1 MIFKKQKSPVGG
13 GGKIKREAG
22 IWIAFVII
30 AIYSLTLLTP
40 LYYLVNNSFKRVDD
54 FLQNGAW
61 VLPKTMHFQ
70 NYKDAVS
77 LAAGGVSF
85 TGMYLNSF
93 VLTGAG
99 VAISTLAAI
108 ATSYALARFRFYG
121 RNLLVAI
128 GVGSL
133 VFPNFGSSSV
143 VYKLYLDLNLLDT
156 WGILIQYAAPFGMQ
170 FLILYG
176 LFVTISGS
184 YVEAARIDGAGE
196 LRIMWQICIPMAR
209 GALGA
214 TAVILALNYW
224 NDYYTPY
231 MYLPSIKTLSL
242 GLQELSASVSQ
253 LDRPK
258 LFAGMVIA
266 ILPLVAIFVT
276 MRDVIIFNTVAGG
289 LKG

>member
-61 VLPKTMHFQ
+61 GLPKTMHFQ

-276 MRDVIIFNTVAGG
+276 MRDVIISNTVAGG

>member
-13 GGKIKREAG
+13 GGKIKRETG

-30 AIYSLTLLTP
+30 AVYSLTLLTP

-143 VYKLYLDLNLLDT
+143 VYKLYFDLNLLDT

-196 LRIMWQICIPMAR
+196 LRIMWQICVPMAR

-276 MRDVIIFNTVAGG
+276 MRDVIISNTVAGG

>member
-276 MRDVIIFNTVAGG
+276 MRDFIISNTVAGG

>member
-128 GVGSL
+128 GMGSL

-276 MRDVIIFNTVAGG
+276 MRDVIISNTVAGG

>member
-61 VLPKTMHFQ
+61 VLPETMHFQ

-276 MRDVIIFNTVAGG
+276 MRDVIISNTVAGG

>member
-121 RNLLVAI
+121 RNILVAI

-143 VYKLYLDLNLLDT
+143 VYKLYLDFNLLDT

-266 ILPLVAIFVT
+266 ILPLVAIFVA
-276 MRDVIIFNTVAGG
+276 MRDVIISNTVAGG

>member
-276 MRDVIIFNTVAGG
+276 MRDVIISNTVAGG

>member
-108 ATSYALARFRFYG
+108 ATSYALSRFRFYG

-276 MRDVIIFNTVAGG
+276 MRDVIISNTVAGG

>member
-1 MIFKKQKSPVGG
+1 MSFKKQKSPVAG

-22 IWIAFVII
+22 IWVAFVII

-40 LYYLVNNSFKRVDD
+40 LYYLINNSFKRVDD

-61 VLPKTMHFQ
+61 VLPKTMYFQ

-85 TGMYLNSF
+85 TGMYFNSF

-108 ATSYALARFRFYG
+108 ATSYALARFRFHG

-143 VYKLYLDLNLLDT
+143 VYKLYFDLNLLDT

-196 LRIMWQICIPMAR
+196 FRIMWQICIPMAR

-266 ILPLVAIFVT
+266 ILPLVVIFVT
-276 MRDVIIFNTVAGG
+276 MRDVIISNTVAGG

>member
-121 RNLLVAI
+121 RNILVAI

-276 MRDVIIFNTVAGG
+276 MRDVIISNTVAGG

>member
-121 RNLLVAI
+121 RNILVAI

-242 GLQELSASVSQ
+242 GLQELSGSVSQ

-276 MRDVIIFNTVAGG
+276 MRDVIISNTVAGG

>member
-176 LFVTISGS
+176 VFVTISGS

-266 ILPLVAIFVT
+266 ILPLVVIFVT
-276 MRDVIIFNTVAGG
+276 MRDVIISNTVAGG

>member
-1 MIFKKQKSPVGG
+1 MIFKKQKNPVGG

-276 MRDVIIFNTVAGG
+276 MRDVIISNTVAGG

>member
-61 VLPKTMHFQ
+61 VPPKTMHFQ

-276 MRDVIIFNTVAGG
+276 MRDVIISNTVAGG

>member
-196 LRIMWQICIPMAR
+196 IRIMWQICIPMAR

-266 ILPLVAIFVT
+266 ILPLVVIFVT
-276 MRDVIIFNTVAGG
+276 MRDVIISNTVAGG

>member
-1 MIFKKQKSPVGG
+1 MSFKKQKSPVTG

-30 AIYSLTLLTP
+30 AVYSLTLLTP
-40 LYYLVNNSFKRVDD
+40 LYYLINNSFKRVDD

-61 VLPKTMHFQ
+61 VLPKTMYFQ

-85 TGMYLNSF
+85 TGMYFNSF

-108 ATSYALARFRFYG
+108 ATSYALARFRFHG

-196 LRIMWQICIPMAR
+196 FRIMWQICIPMAR

-276 MRDVIIFNTVAGG
+276 MRDVIISNTVAGG

>member
-242 GLQELSASVSQ
+242 G
-253 LDRPK
+253 
-258 LFAGMVIA
+258 
-266 ILPLVAIFVT
+266 
-276 MRDVIIFNTVAGG
+276 
-289 LKG
+289 

>member
-93 VLTGAG
+93 VLTRAG

-276 MRDVIIFNTVAGG
+276 MRDVIISNTVAGG

>member
-93 VLTGAG
+93 VLTGSG

-276 MRDVIIFNTVAGG
+276 MRDVIISNTVAGG

>member
-85 TGMYLNSF
+85 TGMYFNSF

-276 MRDVIIFNTVAGG
+276 MRDVIISNTVAGG

>member
-176 LFVTISGS
+176 LFVTISRS

-276 MRDVIIFNTVAGG
+276 MRDVIISNTVAGG

>member
-40 LYYLVNNSFKRVDD
+40 LYYLVNNSFKRAGD

-276 MRDVIIFNTVAGG
+276 MRDVIISNTVAGG

>member
-40 LYYLVNNSFKRVDD
+40 LYYLINNSFKRVDD

-276 MRDVIIFNTVAGG
+276 MRDVIISNTVAGG

>member
-1 MIFKKQKSPVGG
+1 MSFKKQESPVAG

-30 AIYSLTLLTP
+30 AVYSLTLLTP
-40 LYYLVNNSFKRVDD
+40 LYYLINNSFKRVDD

-61 VLPKTMHFQ
+61 VLPKTMYFQ

-85 TGMYLNSF
+85 TGMYFNSF

-108 ATSYALARFRFYG
+108 ATSYALARFRFHG

-196 LRIMWQICIPMAR
+196 FRIMWQICIPMAR

-266 ILPLVAIFVT
+266 ILPLVVIFVT
-276 MRDVIIFNTVAGG
+276 MRDVIISNTVAGG